1 MALWHDRITTHNAFD
16 INVQNDRI
24 DAKSTSNMSCDM
36 LKSYA
41 QSLHDTYVQ
50 NVLGMTP
57 LLFKWLFLKLCS
69 IMSCTLIES
78 SQSMCKF
85 VVSSLSHWLNYQ
97 FVVFVVI
104 TIFVPD
110 LVLPCV
116 FSQCPN
122 PGLYDLHVPSSSQ
135 AVIISWYSFGF
146 EVSCA
151 LCFLWQRLDI

>member
-97 FVVFVVI
+97 FVVFVVV

-110 LVLPCV
+110 LVLPSV
-116 FSQCPN
+116 FSRVLILVYMISRFP
-122 PGLYDLHVPSSSQ
+122 PPVKV
-135 AVIISWYSFGF
+135 VIIFWYSSGF
-146 EVSCA
+146 EVSCP
-151 LCFLWQRLDI
+151 LCFIWQGLNI